1 LKRLLAI
8 ASFYLINFGLW
19 ELLKGCIGPEWD
31 SFLVYVI
38 LFPLIIAIFGKRSD
52 QNRKGDKYIIFYNQD
67 EMKERVR
74 FSILHEYGHYS
85 LKHKMNNLGEEEYGR
100 NEVEAN
106 CFAAQLLMP
115 EQIINELQN
124 RGARISKEFLM
135 TQFGV
140 SGEAAERRLT
150 TMGKLNHSW
159 RSDEE
164 KFYDETIMFKFDTY
178 MNSVIPKKNANNWY
192 SDEFDRQRERDSLE
206 YDRRTRY

>member
-1 LKRLLAI
+1 
-8 ASFYLINFGLW
+8 
-19 ELLKGCIGPEWD
+19 
-31 SFLVYVI
+31 
-38 LFPLIIAIFGKRSD
+38 
-52 QNRKGDKYIIFYNQD
+52 
-67 EMKERVR
+67 MKERVR